1 VTDENFLQALEACT
15 LPSVEFGHAG
25 HVRACYLYLRAARL
39 RSAGF
44 ATALDRIS
52 TVIRRYAGSLGKP
65 ERYHETITV
74 AHVAIIHEHLV
85 ECGDAGGWDN
95 FARQNPELFAA
106 DLLLNFY
113 PRAQLESDR
122 ARRVFML
129 PRRSAGAADFTGI
142 IGACD
147 T

>member
-1 VTDENFLQALEACT
+1 VTDEEFLRDLEACT
-15 LPSVEFGHAG
+15 LSAHEFGHAG
-25 HVRACYLYLRAARL
+25 HVRACYLYLT
-39 RSAGF
+39 SAGF
-44 ATALDRIS
+44 TSALDRI
-52 TVIRRYAGSLGKP
+52 TKVIRRYARSVGRP

-85 ECGDAGGWDN
+85 ERGDGGSWEN

-113 PRAQLESDR
+113 SRTQLESDR

-129 PRRSAGAADFTGI
+129 PRISSAPTP
-142 IGACD
+142 
-147 T
+147 